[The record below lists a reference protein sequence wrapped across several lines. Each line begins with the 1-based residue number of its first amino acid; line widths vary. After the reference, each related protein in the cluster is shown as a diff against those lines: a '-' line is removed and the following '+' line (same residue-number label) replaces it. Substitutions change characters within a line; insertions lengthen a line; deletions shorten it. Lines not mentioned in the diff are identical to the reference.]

1 MKYQYIFDLLPYR
14 STFRFVDEISFLD
27 PGKVIGHYTLKK
39 DAFFYEDHF
48 VGYPVTPG
56 AILTEIMAQ
65 IGLVVLGIYLVAPAP
80 HEAVDDNSST
90 AAGNPASAAGNP
102 ASAADTP
109 ASAAGNLAT
118 QDGSG
123 ADGPL
128 VPLFTSIEVSFHKMA
143 LPGQKVTVIS
153 RKDYFRFDKLKCHVE
168 MQDASGELISKG
180 VFAGMIKRI
189 VK

>member
-1 MKYQYIFDLLPYR
+1 MKYQYIFDLLPYK

-27 PGKVIGHYTLKK
+27 QDKVIGHYTLKK
-39 DAFFYEDHF
+39 EAFFYEDHF

-80 HEAVDDNSST
+80 T
-90 AAGNPASAAGNP
+90 IAAGSAPAQAAAP
-102 ASAADTP
+102 AP
-109 ASAAGNLAT
+109 VP
-118 QDGSG
+118 GSG
-123 ADGPL
+123 PTPTDAPL

-168 MQDASGELISKG
+168 LQDASGELIAKG
-180 VFAGMIKRI
+180 VFSGMIKKI